1 MASSDEIF
9 KKTDPET
16 YNLSHLSILLAE
28 DSIPMQTLL
37 ASILRTFG
45 VGDVLVCG
53 GAKEAINLLTITQAR
68 KKAHDVR
75 GIDMILTDWLM
86 PDGDGVE
93 LINWVRNNKEEDI
106 RYVPIILVSGY
117 TTEKVVT
124 AARDLGANE
133 SLVKPVSGEKLARR
147 IISVIDKPRPF
158 IKTATFFG
166 PDRRRKTE
174 EYKGPEKRKLKPEEI
189 KVNHEKH

>member
-1 MASSDEIF
+1 
-9 KKTDPET
+9 
-16 YNLSHLSILLAE
+16 
-28 DSIPMQTLL
+28 MQTLL
-37 ASILRTFG
+37 ASMLRTFG

-68 KKAHDVR
+68 RKANDIR

-86 PDGDGVE
+86 PDGSGVE
-93 LINWVRNNKEEDI
+93 LIEWVRNHKEDDI
-106 RYVPIILVSGY
+106 KFLPIILVSGY
-117 TTEKVVT
+117 TTEKVVKT
-124 AARDLGANE
+124 ARDKGANE
-133 SLVKPVSGEKLARR
+133 SLVKPISGEKLAHR

-174 EYKGPEKRKLKPEEI
+174 NFKGNDKRKIKSEEI
-189 KVNHEKH
+189 KVYHEQQ